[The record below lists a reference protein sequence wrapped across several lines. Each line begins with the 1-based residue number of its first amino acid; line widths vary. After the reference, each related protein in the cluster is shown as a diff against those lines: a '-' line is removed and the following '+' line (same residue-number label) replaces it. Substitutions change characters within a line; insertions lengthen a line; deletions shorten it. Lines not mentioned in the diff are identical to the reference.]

1 LNKASLSLLKR
12 LIEPAGP
19 SGYERAAA
27 AIWRAEAESFA
38 DLVDRDLTGN
48 SYAWLKQDDDR
59 PIVLIEG
66 HIDEIGLQIT
76 HVDKEGF
83 IWFDEIGGW
92 DAQVLTGQRVRFVT
106 DGDPVV
112 GVIGRKAAHLL
123 EAAYRE
129 KAIKL
134 NSLWIDIGASS
145 REEALKRV
153 QIGDAAVVD
162 VPFVELTD
170 RLVTSRALDNRAGS
184 YVALQTLRALAEK
197 RPWANVVAVTTTQ
210 EETSYGG
217 AFTAAFKTAPT
228 VGIAIDVTH
237 PTDYPGADKKRDDEI
252 ALGSGPVL
260 SRGASI
266 NPVVFERLV
275 AAAGNKVRY
284 TVQGSP
290 RQTWTTADAMIKSG
304 GGPATGLVSIPL
316 RYMHS
321 PNETIDVNDLDAAV
335 ELLAQF
341 VRDIDVKTDFR
352 P

>member
-1 LNKASLSLLKR
+1 
-12 LIEPAGP
+12 
-19 SGYERAAA
+19 
-27 AIWRAEAESFA
+27 
-38 DLVDRDLTGN
+38 
-48 SYAWLKQDDDR
+48 
-59 PIVLIEG
+59 
-66 HIDEIGLQIT
+66 
-76 HVDKEGF
+76 
-83 IWFDEIGGW
+83 
-92 DAQVLTGQRVRFVT
+92 
-106 DGDPVV
+106 
-112 GVIGRKAAHLL
+112 
-123 EAAYRE
+123 
-129 KAIKL
+129 
-134 NSLWIDIGASS
+134 
-145 REEALKRV
+145 
-153 QIGDAAVVD
+153 
-162 VPFVELTD
+162 
-170 RLVTSRALDNRAGS
+170 
-184 YVALQTLRALAEK
+184 LRALAEK

-228 VGIAIDVTH
+228 VAIAIDVTH